1 MWAPYI
7 CSRKLHTH
15 LKQDTNIRVTSCD
28 NGLRQEV
35 LTEWSLSL
43 WMCVCALGHMQT
55 NLSGTSCEFLGFL
68 MIQNILCFTSGI
80 GQCAVHHWQW
90 VSWWSTGQPTV
101 WYLCD
106 TSSEDETMGEQRNS
120 MQDVGSF
127 LTTYLPLGPLGYFMN
142 STPDKGKR
150 NLHQC
155 SNQGILTGD
164 IFDINLQHVRVQEK
178 HQESQTQSLKMWL
191 YCILCSNYTQKH
203 RKRAHGST
211 LVVWANVQTF
221 EPPRYDS
228 VSSERQHQPHRTW
241 KFPLQSV
248 AKWFQRLVTCIS
260 TWKDDPDPN

>member
-7 CSRKLHTH
+7 CSRKLHT
-15 LKQDTNIRVTSCD
+15 LMKQDTNFRVTSCD

-43 WMCVCALGHMQT
+43 WMCVCALSHMET
-55 NLSGTSCEFLGFL
+55 HLSGTSCEFLGFL

-80 GQCAVHHWQW
+80 VNALCIIDMGLLV
-90 VSWWSTGQPTV
+90 VNRSTDSVIPI
-101 WYLCD
+101 CD

-127 LTTYLPLGPLGYFMN
+127 LTTYLPLGSLGYFMI

-178 HQESQTQSLKMWL
+178 HQENQTQSLKMWL

-203 RKRAHGST
+203 RMYKRLSHRGMTVSHQSGNTSHTGLGSF
-211 LVVWANVQTF
+211 LCKV
-221 EPPRYDS
+221 
-228 VSSERQHQPHRTW
+228 
-241 KFPLQSV
+241 L
-248 AKWFQRLVTCIS
+248 AKWLQTLWSGCDS
-260 TWKDDPDPN
+260 DPN